1 MRKWL
6 HDFDDFSLQN
16 AKKSQLKN
24 LSFRILLSESGRCR
38 SLALNSRSE
47 LLAASLVP
55 NMGGCY
61 EHHTLLPELR

>member
-24 LSFRILLSESGRCR
+24 LSVGLSGTDSIPGNFAC
-38 SLALNSRSE
+38 
-47 LLAASLVP
+47 V
-55 NMGGCY
+55 
-61 EHHTLLPELR
+61 